1 MHVTRDRKSRPVD
14 ISSML
19 PNAQRRVNLVVDVP
33 GLQWKGLSTKV
44 STEKTG
50 GVINKISR
58 GRVGA
63 RRRMYR
69 WYVNIDKENQR
80 PNILRQSKASI
91 LPYWYPRTPL
101 RDITSIVRAIE
112 RKRAK
117 LRNDQTTE
125 AEASVSNT
133 QLQHETSNLLTV
145 PQECKVVDQKEE
157 DADSPTPQKTL
168 LNSIEEVRQVWL
180 EDQRKLERTPAAKKA
195 ERKKRIRI
203 LMSMR

>member
-1 MHVTRDRKSRPVD
+1 MFFLIVFF
-14 ISSML
+14 
-19 PNAQRRVNLVVDVP
+19 NLRFGICFMPFNLKD
-33 GLQWKGLSTKV
+33 LTYSL
-44 STEKTG
+44 
-50 GVINKISR
+50 I
-58 GRVGA
+58 
-63 RRRMYR
+63 Y
-69 WYVNIDKENQR
+69 
-80 PNILRQSKASI
+80 
-91 LPYWYPRTPL
+91 
-101 RDITSIVRAIE
+101 ITQAIE

>member
-101 RDITSIVRAIE
+101 RDITSIVRVI
-112 RKRAK
+112 
-117 LRNDQTTE
+117 
-125 AEASVSNT
+125 
-133 QLQHETSNLLTV
+133 
-145 PQECKVVDQKEE
+145 
-157 DADSPTPQKTL
+157 
-168 LNSIEEVRQVWL
+168 
-180 EDQRKLERTPAAKKA
+180 
-195 ERKKRIRI
+195 I
-203 LMSMR
+203 LIAHNV